1 MKSPIPT
8 ASSSAR
14 EAERFTRTDDLARD
28 LAGRTV
34 RSGAIQLSTQALT
47 LVLFVASGMV
57 LARLLVP
64 ADFGVYAMAMTVVGF
79 VANLKDYGLIMAAVH
94 EERLD
99 EGRLSAL
106 FWLSLRLNLLTVVA
120 LIAFGPA
127 LAWFFEEP
135 DLIAV
140 TAVMALALFVLGLG
154 HQHESVLIRRLEF
167 GPLRVIEI
175 GALVGG
181 IAVAVVAAAAG
192 AGAWA
197 LVAQFATVAVLRTAG
212 LWWSCGWRPARGS
225 RAGIGGLA
233 AYGRHVT
240 LFRVLTHV
248 ARHLDRVLIGRFA
261 GAAVLGL
268 YDNALRWALY
278 PVTQVYAPLT
288 NLVVSALSRC
298 RTDARRYRAAWRRC
312 ALSAWGLVVPALAF
326 LALEADPAIRVLL
339 GERWIP
345 AVPFFRVLCIA
356 GVGASIERVL
366 KWIYL
371 SQGNTERQLRWA
383 MVYAPLMVV
392 AVATGLRWG
401 AYGVAVGF
409 AAGTWVALPGA
420 VAYCLG
426 ASELRWR
433 DFAAALGRPAAASV
447 VALAAPL
454 AAASP
459 LRPLPALPELAAS
472 LLLYLAAY
480 VVAWIA
486 LPGGRAAL
494 ADLAGMLREALVRTP
509 VRAPAESGVSES

>member
-1 MKSPIPT
+1 MAT
-8 ASSSAR
+8 AGSETERSGD
-14 EAERFTRTDDLARD
+14 AERFTRTDDVARD

-47 LVLFVASGMV
+47 LMLFVASGMV
-57 LARLLVP
+57 LARLLAP

-99 EGRLSAL
+99 DGGLSAL
-106 FWLSLRLNLLTVVA
+106 FWLSLRLNLMTVVA
-120 LIAFGPA
+120 LAASGPA
-127 LAWFFEEP
+127 LAWFFDEP
-135 DLIAV
+135 GLIAV

-154 HQHESVLIRRLEF
+154 HQHESLLVRRLEF

-175 GALVGG
+175 GALLGG
-181 IAVAVVAAAAG
+181 IGVAVVAAAAG

-197 LVAQFATVAVLRTAG
+197 LVAQFAAVAVLRTSG
-212 LWWSCGWRPARGS
+212 LWLSCGWRPVRGS
-225 RAGIGGLA
+225 RAEIGGLA
-233 AYGRHVT
+233 AYGRHLT

-288 NLVVSALSRC
+288 NVVVSALSRC

-312 ALSAWGLVVPALAF
+312 ALSVWALVVPALAF

-371 SQGNTERQLRWA
+371 SQGNTERQLRFA
-383 MVYAPLMVV
+383 MISAPLMVI
-392 AVATGLRWG
+392 AVVTGLRWG

-409 AAGTWVALPGA
+409 ATGTWVALPGA
-420 VAYCLG
+420 VAYCLA
-426 ASELRWR
+426 ASELGWR
-433 DFAAALGRPAAASV
+433 DFAETLARPAAASI

-454 AAASP
+454 AASTR
-459 LRPLPALPELAAS
+459 LGPLPALAELAAA
-472 LLLYLAAY
+472 LLLYVAAY
-480 VVAWIA
+480 AVAWVA

-494 ADLAGMLREALVRTP
+494 TDLAALLREALIRTP
-509 VRAPAESGVSES
+509 VRAPAESGASKS